1 MRNTQYIRVG
11 DILCPV
17 RLYAGRASYI
27 PFQYRKTGSKHDGS
41 ELSEDK
47 QYHCSYHVYEPFV
60 YRHYRRT
67 RKDTVLVQGGTLWE
81 FVNIILDP
89 LFIFYF
95 GLGVEGA
102 AWATAFSQWG
112 AMMYAIYLLRHRLEL
127 TLSIKAVPRKFLRK
141 ILGIGTA
148 PAMQRIL
155 FSLIGIAIGRI
166 VSIWGTDAIAAQKLG
181 LQIESL
187 SFLLMNGL
195 MQATSILIGQYYGER
210 NTDMIR
216 KCYRTSIR
224 LGYCIS
230 IPATF
235 IFLAFPETILSFFV
249 KEAATIEIGSAY
261 LRIVGFSQLF
271 ATLEILTSGA
281 YTGQGLTKYPATVSI
296 VFTTMRIPLALLLGK
311 SMGMGIDG
319 VWWSISL
326 TSVIKGIVLYLL
338 YRKREKELE
347 ESNIQY
353 SSI

>member
-1 MRNTQYIRVG
+1 
-11 DILCPV
+11 
-17 RLYAGRASYI
+17 
-27 PFQYRKTGSKHDGS
+27 
-41 ELSEDK
+41 
-47 QYHCSYHVYEPFV
+47 
-60 YRHYRRT
+60 
-67 RKDTVLVQGGTLWE
+67 
-81 FVNIILDP
+81 
-89 LFIFYF
+89 
-95 GLGVEGA
+95 
-102 AWATAFSQWG
+102 
-112 AMMYAIYLLRHRLEL
+112 MMYAVYLLRHRLEL
-127 TLSIKAVPRKFLRK
+127 TLSIKAVPHKFLRK

-187 SFLLMNGL
+187 SFLLMNGR

-249 KEAATIEIGSAY
+249 NEAATIEIGSAY

-311 SMGMGIDG
+311 SLGMGIEG

-347 ESNIQY
+347 KSNIQY